1 MTITLYTVSDDP
13 RVLNKTLGNAIT
25 TAKTLSIYDNIDII
39 SPVFVL
45 DYNANI
51 LNATYL
57 YCEELHRYYFIN
69 GISLDS
75 GKRMI
80 LSCSID
86 VLMTY
91 KNQLVNCKCCVMR
104 NENALGEVVDDK
116 LPIAPNRVAIEGEVL
131 TCSTLTE
138 PTPTTVLGVMS

>member
-1 MTITLYTVSDDP
+1 MRKV
-13 RVLNKTLGNAIT
+13 NKTLT
-25 TAKTLSIYDNIDII
+25 TIGTQKTLTIYDSIDII

-45 DYNANI
+45 DYNADLLTAN
-51 LNATYL
+51 YL
-57 YCEELHRYYFIN
+57 YCGNLARYYFIN
-69 GISLDS
+69 NITLDS
-75 GKRMI
+75 GKRMCI
-80 LSCSID
+80 SCSED
-86 VLMTY
+86 VLMTFRT
-91 KNQLVNCKCCVMR
+91 QLLNCECCVMR

>member
-1 MTITLYTVSDDP
+1 MNVTLYKTSDDM
-13 RVLNKTLGNAIT
+13 RKVNKTLT
-25 TAKTLSIYDNIDII
+25 TIGTQKTLTIYDSIDII

-45 DYNANI
+45 DYNADLLTAN
-51 LNATYL
+51 YL
-57 YCEELHRYYFIN
+57 YCGNLARYYFIN
-69 GISLDS
+69 DITLDS
-75 GKRMI
+75 GKRMYI
-80 LSCSID
+80 SCSED

-91 KNQLVNCKCCVMR
+91 KTQLLNCECCVMR

-131 TCSTLTE
+131 TCNTLTT

>member
-1 MTITLYTVSDDP
+1 MNVTLYKTSDDM
-13 RVLNKTLGNAIT
+13 RKVNKTLT
-25 TAKTLSIYDNIDII
+25 TIGTQKTLTIYDSIDII

-45 DYNANI
+45 DYNADLLTAN
-51 LNATYL
+51 YL
-57 YCEELHRYYFIN
+57 YCGNLARYYFIN
-69 GISLDS
+69 DITLDS
-75 GKRMI
+75 GKRMYI
-80 LSCSID
+80 SCSED

-91 KNQLVNCKCCVMR
+91 RTQLLNCECCVMR

-131 TCSTLTE
+131 TCNTLTT

>member
-1 MTITLYTVSDDP
+1 MNVTLYKTSDDM
-13 RVLNKTLGNAIT
+13 RKVNKTLT
-25 TAKTLSIYDNIDII
+25 TIGTQKTLTIYDSIDII

-45 DYNANI
+45 DYNADLLTAN
-51 LNATYL
+51 YL
-57 YCEELHRYYFIN
+57 YCGNLARYYFIN
-69 GISLDS
+69 DITLDS
-75 GKRMI
+75 GKRMYI
-80 LSCSID
+80 SCSED

-91 KNQLVNCKCCVMR
+91 KTQLLNCECCVMR

>member
-1 MTITLYTVSDDP
+1 MNVTLYKTSDDM
-13 RVLNKTLGNAIT
+13 RKVNKTLT
-25 TAKTLSIYDNIDII
+25 TIGTQKTLTIYDSIDII

-45 DYNANI
+45 DYNADLLTAN
-51 LNATYL
+51 YL
-57 YCEELHRYYFIN
+57 YCGNLARYYFIN
-69 GISLDS
+69 DITLDS
-75 GKRMI
+75 GKRMYI
-80 LSCSID
+80 SCSED

-91 KNQLVNCKCCVMR
+91 KTQLLNCDCCVMR

-131 TCSTLTE
+131 TCNTLTT

>member
-1 MTITLYTVSDDP
+1 MNVTLYKTSDDM
-13 RVLNKTLGNAIT
+13 RKVNKTLT
-25 TAKTLSIYDNIDII
+25 TIGTQKTLTIYDSIDII

-45 DYNANI
+45 DYNAN
-51 LNATYL
+51 LLTANYL
-57 YCEELHRYYFIN
+57 YCGNLARYYFIN
-69 GISLDS
+69 DITLDS
-75 GKRMI
+75 GKRMYI
-80 LSCSID
+80 SCSED

-91 KNQLVNCKCCVMR
+91 KTQLLNCECCVMR

-131 TCSTLTE
+131 TCNTLTT

>member
-1 MTITLYTVSDDP
+1 MNVTLYKTSDDM
-13 RVLNKTLGNAIT
+13 RKVNKTLT
-25 TAKTLSIYDNIDII
+25 TIGKQKTLHIYDSIDII

-45 DYNANI
+45 DYNADLLTAN
-51 LNATYL
+51 YL
-57 YCEELHRYYFIN
+57 YCGNLARYYFIN
-69 GISLDS
+69 DITLDN
-75 GKRMI
+75 GKRMYI
-80 LSCSID
+80 SCSED

-91 KNQLVNCKCCVMR
+91 KTQLLNCECCVMR

-131 TCSTLTE
+131 TCNTLTT